1 MSDDEVKAARERAS
15 FLEFA
20 TVAGLPVVT
29 GTVGSRKPPEP
40 DILCEV
46 QGRGLV
52 AFELVNLIDQGLAR
66 MEAQAARGQWADQ
79 DQIPG
84 LWYGKPVLE
93 VIREKCR
100 KSGTAYK
107 TPHPIELVVCAGEEE
122 VELMSPSTPEIQER
136 ISQLCGMSSF
146 QRIWVVKLTRKGNS
160 VWLVYPGN

>member
-1 MSDDEVKAARERAS
+1 MSDDEAKAARERAS

-29 GTVGSRKPPEP
+29 GTVESRKPPEP

-46 QGRGLV
+46 QARGLV

-66 MEAQAARGQWADQ
+66 MEAQAARGQLPDQ

-100 KSGTAYK
+100 K
-107 TPHPIELVVCAGEEE
+107 
-122 VELMSPSTPEIQER
+122 
-136 ISQLCGMSSF
+136 
-146 QRIWVVKLTRKGNS
+146 
-160 VWLVYPGN
+160 